1 MRREFQLT
9 ECKVVTGNGGP
20 CGIYLF
26 INPDEEEKK
35 YLINEL
41 KVDEH
46 TLASALDP
54 DEISR
59 LEFEPSHQALI
70 FKVPKNYTAEE
81 ALLFRVASVGAFLFK
96 DRLVLVLSE
105 DLPMFEGKQFNK
117 VVTLPDLLLKL
128 INRSANHFLAH
139 LKIINQLS
147 DDMEQ
152 KINASMENRYLI
164 NLFSLEKS
172 LVFYLSAIN
181 SNGVV
186 IEKLKHNAAKVGFTT
201 EQLELLDDIQ
211 VENNQCL
218 KQAEIYSNILASVM
232 DARVSIVSNNLN
244 ILMKTLNI
252 ITIGIM
258 VPTLVVS
265 AFSMNVKGIPTAEHP
280 YAFWWIMGAA
290 VFSMGVVMLIW
301 RYHDVWGKVL
311 SIWRRARAVRPGP
324 R

>member
-1 MRREFQLT
+1 MRKEYQLA

-26 INPDEEEKK
+26 INPDEDEKK

-41 KVDEH
+41 KIDEH

-59 LEFEPSHQALI
+59 LEFEPNHVAII
-70 FKVPKNYTAEE
+70 FKVPKNYSAADE
-81 ALLFRVASVGAFLFK
+81 LLFRVASVGAFLFK
-96 DRLVLVLSE
+96 DRLILVLSE
-105 DLPMFEGKQFNK
+105 DLPMFEGKQFNR
-117 VVTLPDLLLKL
+117 VLTIPDFLLKL
-128 INRSANHFLAH
+128 INRSTNHFLAH

-147 DDMEQ
+147 DDMEH
-152 KINASMENRYLI
+152 KINAAMENRYLL

-172 LVFYLSAIN
+172 LVYYLAAIN

-186 IEKLKHNAAKVGFTT
+186 IEKLKHNAAKIGFTT

-211 VENNQCL
+211 VENSQCL
-218 KQAEIYSNILASVM
+218 KQADIYSNILASLM

-252 ITIGIM
+252 ITIMIM

-265 AFSMNVKGIPTAEHP
+265 AFSMNVGIPMADHP
-280 YAFWWIMGAA
+280 YAFWMVIGLAS
-290 VFSMGVVMLIW
+290 VS
-301 RYHDVWGKVL
+301 VL
-311 SIWRRARAVRPGP
+311 SLMLFWKYKKW
-324 R
+324 